1 MKKTFE
7 MAKDRLMEHL
17 VRVDLEKLSMID
29 LSAYASMLVQ
39 LRPLCD
45 EEPDYYQ
52 RMADLLKAGCCGM
65 KSPSVPL
72 KEV

>member
-17 VRVDLEKLSMID
+17 VRVDLEKLSMME
-29 LSAYASMLVQ
+29 LSTYAGMIAQ
-39 LRPLCD
+39 LGSLYND
-45 EEPDYYQ
+45 DPDYDQ
-52 RMADLLKAGCCGM
+52 KLTNLLKAGFCGL
-65 KSPSVPL
+65 KAPSVPL